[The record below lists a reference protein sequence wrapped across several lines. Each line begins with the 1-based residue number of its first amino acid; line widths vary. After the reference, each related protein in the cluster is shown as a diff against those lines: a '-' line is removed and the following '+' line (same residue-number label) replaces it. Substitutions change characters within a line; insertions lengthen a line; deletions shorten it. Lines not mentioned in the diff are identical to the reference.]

1 MIYFSQ
7 RQIVVPGYML
17 AEGNYEAGR
26 NVYKEENRF
35 YATVIGL
42 AELKDKII
50 NVIPLRGCYIPSV
63 GDVVIGKVIDITT
76 TAWIVDI
83 RSPWNAFLFVKDF
96 LSKPLNVIK
105 EDIRNYLDIGELII
119 AKVTSFDRTKNPT
132 LTTKEHG
139 LGKIERGTVI
149 EVDPT
154 RVPRIIG
161 KKGSMINML
170 KKETG
175 CQIHVGQNGRVWI
188 SGKNRE
194 DEILVVEAIKKIE
207 SEAHTT
213 GLTDRVYNLIT
224 KRRVSNGKEKTNI

>member
-1 MIYFSQ
+1 LIYFSQ
-7 RQIVVPGYML
+7 RQIVVPGFVL
-17 AEGNYEAGR
+17 AEGNYETGR
-26 NVYKEENRF
+26 NVYKEGNKF

-63 GDVVIGKVIDITT
+63 GDVLIGKVIDIIT
-76 TAWIVDI
+76 TAWLVDI
-83 RSPWNAFLFVKDF
+83 RSPWNAILFAKDF
-96 LSKPLNVIK
+96 FSKPIDIMK
-105 EDIRNYLDIGELII
+105 EDLRKYLDVGELIV
-119 AKVTSFDRTKNPT
+119 AKIISFDRTKNPV
-132 LTTKEHG
+132 LTAKGRG
-139 LGKIERGTVI
+139 LGKIEKGTVI
-149 EVDPT
+149 EVEPT

-175 CQIHVGQNGRVWI
+175 CQIHVGQNGRIWI

-194 DEILVVEAIKKIE
+194 DEFLVVEAIRKIE

-213 GLTDRVYNLIT
+213 GLTNRVYSLIT
-224 KRRVSNGKEKTNI
+224 KRRVVNGKEKANI